1 MHIGRTLP
9 PKAGQHLTVAKM
21 TWTCNRPSNLLCWK
35 LEGKTLRP
43 RVTVSESTTIC
54 GLLLAFVLSFSS
66 WTEKKNP
73 ILIGVTP
80 SKVNYISVKKKRKK
94 ERTTQLVRTKTR
106 KKNKNGDVSAFLHR
120 CEWQWEVIGT
130 HGSWRPHTAP
140 VEWRDNVD
148 LKKLMMVSA
157 PSQVYRRV
165 QRSIPFISLIYPCS
179 RVLKLCKLFSTFFC
193 YGNTDLLFFVVVKV
207 AGVPWASALWY
218 ERGFHL
224 QQWEQN
230 IM

>member
-80 SKVNYISVKKKRKK
+80 SKVNYISVKKKGRKK
-94 ERTTQLVRTKTR
+94 EPHSWYVQKQERKTKTVMCLLFYT
-106 KKNKNGDVSAFLHR
+106 GVSDSERL
-120 CEWQWEVIGT
+120 
-130 HGSWRPHTAP
+130 
-140 VEWRDNVD
+140 
-148 LKKLMMVSA
+148 SA
-157 PSQVYRRV
+157 PMDHGDLIQPPWNEGTMWIWKNWWWSLLHPKSIEECKD
-165 QRSIPFISLIYPCS
+165 RSPLFPWFIH
-179 RVLKLCKLFSTFFC
+179 
-193 YGNTDLLFFVVVKV
+193 
-207 AGVPWASALWY
+207 VPVS
-218 ERGFHL
+218 
-224 QQWEQN
+224 
-230 IM
+230 